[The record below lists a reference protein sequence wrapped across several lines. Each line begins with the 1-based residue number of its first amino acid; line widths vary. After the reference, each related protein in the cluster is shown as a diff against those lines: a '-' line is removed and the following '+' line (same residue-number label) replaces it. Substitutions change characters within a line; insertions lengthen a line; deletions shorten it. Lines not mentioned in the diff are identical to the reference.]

1 MVMTEAGLVPA
12 PNAKIERPTEQYIRE
27 LVAKE
32 EEEVRKD
39 EEVTREIE
47 VGGPAGEAGRRPGR
61 RRK

>member
-27 LVAKE
+27 LAAKE
-32 EEEVRKD
+32 EEEVGKD
-39 EEVTREIE
+39 EEVAREIE
-47 VGGPAGEAGRRPGR
+47 VGGPAGEGRRPGR

>member
-27 LVAKE
+27 LVARE

-39 EEVTREIE
+39 EEVARETE
-47 VGGPAGEAGRRPGR
+47 VGGPAGEGRRPGR
-61 RRK
+61 RRR